1 MKLFRHTLALV
12 LLALMS
18 ACNSTAPEVTA
29 PVETNKPADKE
40 AYNSQ
45 QTISYAHGG
54 LYSDSYMFT
63 LFSDKRAYAVGDILT
78 VVLAERTLSSKSA
91 GSSLNKNSSWGVDTP
106 IVGKLNTSDIALDV
120 NAGTSFN
127 GKSSANQ
134 QNSLTGYISVR
145 VMEVMPNG
153 ALRIKG
159 RKQIRLNNGD
169 EYIELAGIVRP
180 DDIDVTNEVSSQR
193 IADATISYAGN
204 GTLADASEPGW
215 LTTLFTRYLNP
226 F

>member
-1 MKLFRHTLALV
+1 MKLFRSFSALA
-12 LLALMS
+12 LLALLS
-18 ACNSTAPEVTA
+18 GCNSTPTEVPAPE
-29 PVETNKPADKE
+29 EINKSSDADG
-40 AYNSQ
+40 YNGQQ

-63 LFSDKRAYAVGDILT
+63 MFSDKRAYAVGDILT

-91 GSSLNKNSSWGVDTP
+91 GSSMNKDSSWGVGTP
-106 IVGKLNTSDIALDV
+106 VIGNLNTSDINLDL
-120 NAGTSFN
+120 NGNSSFN

-145 VMEVMPNG
+145 VTEVSPNG
-153 ALRIKG
+153 VLRIKG

-169 EYIELAGIVRP
+169 EYIELSGIVRA
-180 DDIDVTNEVSSQR
+180 DDIDVTNEISSQR
-193 IADATISYAGN
+193 IADATISYAGS
-204 GTLADASEPGW
+204 GTLANGSQPGW
-215 LTTLFTRYLNP
+215 FTRFFNTINP